1 MTPKEAKMI
10 LEAIMFMA
18 PEPLS
23 LTKLAEITKL
33 KPDEINSLLK
43 DIEVELADRG
53 MRIEMIAGGF
63 RMIACPEAKPYL
75 EELSQRQKR
84 NSLSPAALEVLAIIA
99 YLQPITRT
107 EVDEIRG
114 VSSDSSLTTL
124 LERGLIAEVGRK
136 DAPGRPILFATTK
149 AFLVYFGLKDL
160 SALPNLAEFFGE
172 KKGENTTPH
181 TLEE

>member
-1 MTPKEAKMI
+1 MNPKKAKMI
-10 LEAIMFMA
+10 LEAILFMA

-23 LTKLAEITKL
+23 LSKLADITKL
-33 KPDEINSLLK
+33 KPDEVSGFIK
-43 DIEVELADRG
+43 DIEAELADRG

-84 NSLSPAALEVLAIIA
+84 NPLSPAALEVLAIIA

-107 EVDEIRG
+107 EIDEIRG

-124 LERGLIAEVGRK
+124 LDRGLIAEVGRK

-149 AFLVYFGLKDL
+149 AFLIYFGLNDL
-160 SALPNLAEFFGE
+160 SELPYLTEFFEE
-172 KKGENTTPH
+172 KKAENTTPH

>member
-1 MTPKEAKMI
+1 MTPKQAKMI
-10 LEAIMFMA
+10 LEAILFMA

-23 LTKLAEITKL
+23 LNKLAEITKL
-33 KPDEINSLLK
+33 KTEEVAGLVK
-43 DIEVELADRG
+43 DLEAELGERG

-84 NSLSPAALEVLAIIA
+84 NPLSPAALEVLAIIA

-114 VSSDSSLTTL
+114 VSSESSLSTL
-124 LERGLIAEVGRK
+124 LDRGLISEVGRK
-136 DAPGRPILFATTK
+136 DAPGRPILFATNK

-160 SALPNLAEFFGE
+160 TELPALTEFIQDN
-172 KKGENTTPH
+172 KVENTTPPA
-181 TLEE
+181 LEE